1 MKNNRRKIAMMHWR
15 NNSDHPEEG
24 TLCLCEHSDGG
35 YDPLKAA
42 CSGWFDL
49 DFGAYDNEEIT
60 KWCPLDEI
68 AEELNRLE
76 KQ

>member
-1 MKNNRRKIAMMHWR
+1 MHWR
-15 NNSDHPEEG
+15 NNSEHPEEG
-24 TLCLCEHSDGG
+24 TLCLCEYSEGG
-35 YDPLKAA
+35 YDALKAG

-49 DFGAYDNEEIT
+49 DFGAYDDKEII

>member
-1 MKNNRRKIAMMHWR
+1 MHWR
-15 NNSDHPEEG
+15 NNSEHPEEG
-24 TLCLCEHSDGG
+24 TLCLCEHSCGG
-35 YDPLKAA
+35 YDTLKAG

-49 DFGAYDNEEIT
+49 DFGAYSDEEIT

-76 KQ
+76 K

>member
-1 MKNNRRKIAMMHWR
+1 MHWR
-15 NNSDHPEEG
+15 YNSEHPDEG
-24 TLCLCEHSDGG
+24 TLCLCEHSDGS
-35 YDPLKAA
+35 YDVLKAG

-49 DFGAYDNEEIT
+49 DFGGYDNKEIT

-76 KQ
+76 K

>member
-1 MKNNRRKIAMMHWR
+1 MHWR
-15 NNSDHPEEG
+15 NNSEHPEEG
-24 TLCLCEHSDGG
+24 ALCLCEHSDGS
-35 YDPLKAA
+35 YDALKAG

-49 DFGAYDNEEIT
+49 GFGGYDSKEIT

-76 KQ
+76 QQ